1 MNFDALLSA
10 DWVQTLRHN
19 TWDSPIV
26 HVFIVVLLTG
36 TVNLVVRRILRRVR
50 ERIVARTENPWD
62 DAFMDALPG
71 PVTVAIW
78 STGLF
83 IAAHVIGGPILSHRR
98 VTDLF
103 VIILIADAAW
113 FFVRWIRRTEE
124 ELIKL
129 NQAREKPDE
138 RLDPTTVHAVGKLL
152 RLTVNITA
160 VLVGLSYLQIDIT
173 AVLTF
178 GGIGGV
184 AVGFAAKDLLA
195 NFFGGL
201 TIYLDQPF
209 KVGDWIRSPDREI
222 EGTVEYIGWRHT
234 RIRTFDKRP
243 LYVPNSVF
251 TTIVI
256 ENPQRMLNRRIYE
269 TIGVRYDDIRK
280 MDAITR
286 DVEHM
291 LRNHPEIDTNQLLMV
306 YFNEFADSSCNFF
319 VYTFT
324 KTTDWA
330 YFHKV
335 KHEILLKIADIIDSH
350 GAEIAFPT
358 QTLHVASL
366 PEPKS
371 EVERQETRRLAG
383 AGADPA
389 E

>member
-1 MNFDALLSA
+1 MSFDALLSA
-10 DWVQTLRHN
+10 DWIQTIRHN
-19 TWDSPIV
+19 TWDSPVV
-26 HVFIVVLLTG
+26 HVFIVVLVTG
-36 TVNLVVRRILRRVR
+36 AINLIVRRILRRVR
-50 ERIVARTENPWD
+50 EQIIARTENPWD
-62 DAFMDALPG
+62 DALFDALPG

-78 STGLF
+78 TTGLF
-83 IAAHVIGGPILSHRR
+83 VAARVIGGQILSHPR

-129 NQAREKPDE
+129 NQAKKKPDE

-160 VLVGLSYLQIDIT
+160 VLVALSYLEIDIT

-280 MDAITR
+280 MNAITR
-286 DVEHM
+286 DVEQM

-306 YFNEFADSSCNFF
+306 YFNEFAASSCNFF

-324 KTTDWA
+324 KTTNWS

-335 KHEILLKIADIIDSH
+335 KHEILLKIADIIDAH

-366 PEPKS
+366 PEPRPALERPES
-371 EVERQETRRLAG
+371 ERLAG
-383 AGADPA
+383 AGADPGD
-389 E
+389 